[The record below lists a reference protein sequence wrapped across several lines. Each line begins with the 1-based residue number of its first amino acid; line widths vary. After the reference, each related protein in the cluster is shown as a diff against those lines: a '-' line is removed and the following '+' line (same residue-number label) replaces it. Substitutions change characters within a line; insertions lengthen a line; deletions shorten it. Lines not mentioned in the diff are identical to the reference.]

1 MAKKIL
7 LNEDEFVAFEGLPH
21 LAIVLYIKAIR
32 PFMDYQTGITGWK
45 RGISYQ
51 SMGEEL
57 YIEHE
62 RGRHTSA
69 SGSPTRDSLRNAV
82 QSLVNIG
89 LLSKIPA
96 DKRLVFQL
104 NKATVNNSVKTMTPT
119 SAPQTTPT
127 PATQA
132 EPAPAQSFDA
142 YQVDMNPTP
151 QTPMNPTPQVSGKNL
166 SITTTTNLKTDIPN
180 QNGSGGGG
188 GCDFNNLI
196 FDKKLSDREI
206 KAIKKALPTDNQ
218 EDAQALIDELVG
230 AMATKEVKSKVSYFN
245 ALVKSFKAGEFIP
258 MAGIEVLERRERVAI
273 EKQEAIENRKQQVR
287 YKENRSSETTTA
299 GRAAMKALVNK
310 GVVNA

>member
-7 LNEDEFVAFEGLPH
+7 LNEDEFEAFEGLPH

-57 YIEHE
+57 YIEHQ

-69 SGSPTRDSLRNAV
+69 SGSPSKDSLRNAV

-89 LLSKIPA
+89 LLTTIPA
-96 DKRLVFQL
+96 AKRLVFQL
-104 NKATVNNSVKTMTPT
+104 NYATVNKSNSTMTPT
-119 SAPQTTPT
+119 SAPQTTHTSAP
-127 PATQA
+127 QA
-132 EPAPAQSFDA
+132 EAAELQAFEDFKEE
-142 YQVDMNPTP
+142 MNPTP
-151 QTPMNPTPQVSGKNL
+151 DPLMNPTPQVSGKDI
-166 SITTTTNLKTDIPN
+166 SITTTTNLKTDIQN
-180 QNGSGGGG
+180 QNGSSGGG
-188 GCDFNNLI
+188 DFNNLI
-196 FDKKLSDREI
+196 FDKKLSGREI

-218 EDAQALIDELVG
+218 EDAQALIDELAG

-258 MAGIEVLERRERVAI
+258 MAGIEVSERRERIVI
-273 EKQEAIENRKQQVR
+273 EKQEAIENRKKKVKQ
-287 YKENRSSETTTA
+287 KENRTSKTTTA
-299 GRAAMKALVNK
+299 GRAAMKALVSK
-310 GVVNA
+310 GVVIA